1 MKSVAKIL
9 SYNNDL
15 NIKKTNKQVKPF
27 KHMKKIHFKIEINA
41 PAQKVYNTML
51 GLSDKST
58 YEYWVSAFNPTSTYE
73 GTWQEGSKIYFVG
86 VDENGKKGGMVSMI
100 EANQPNKFV
109 SIKHC
114 GFLDGDNEITTG
126 ELVEKWAG
134 GLENYTSQEANGIT
148 TVTVEMDAVED
159 YLDFF
164 NATYPKALDKLK
176 EISER

>member
-1 MKSVAKIL
+1 
-9 SYNNDL
+9 
-15 NIKKTNKQVKPF
+15 
-27 KHMKKIHFKIEINA
+27 
-41 PAQKVYNTML
+41 
-51 GLSDKST
+51 
-58 YEYWVSAFNPTSTYE
+58 
-73 GTWQEGSKIYFVG
+73 
-86 VDENGKKGGMVSMI
+86 MVSMI

-109 SIKHC
+109 SIKHY

-134 GLENYTSQEANGIT
+134 GLENYTYQEANGIT

-164 NATYPKALDKLK
+164 NTTYPKALDKLK